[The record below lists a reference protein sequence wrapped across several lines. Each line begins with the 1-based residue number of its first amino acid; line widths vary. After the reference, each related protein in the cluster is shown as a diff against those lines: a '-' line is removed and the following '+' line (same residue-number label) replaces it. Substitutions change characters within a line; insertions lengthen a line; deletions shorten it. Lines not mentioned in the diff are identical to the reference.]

1 MVYSTA
7 VKPTKEKLK
16 KVFAEYGTPEV
27 LESDN
32 GPPFNSRDF
41 ADFAMEEGFR
51 HHKITP
57 LHPQANGEAESF
69 MKLLN
74 KTEKRS
80 RLENKSVHVAIQEL
94 LTGYRS
100 TPHPAT
106 GVSPYQAMMNRQIR
120 TKLDYTERD
129 PVIRNEKENNIN
141 ERDKIYKMKIKNY
154 AENKN
159 TRVHTFT
166 IGDYVLLEQKKINKW
181 TTPYEPE
188 IYIVYNIKGSSIWA
202 RRLSD
207 GREVCR
213 DSTCFKHTDRQKIN
227 RRNTTKGEHNGVK
240 DNNWRET
247 TLRKARVGKPNT
259 ASVEQHNQ
267 IDNELTDE
275 PIAETGLRR
284 SQRIRQRPKRY
295 GDFIYY

>member
-16 KVFAEYGTPEV
+16 KVFAIYGTPEV

-41 ADFAMEEGFR
+41 ADFAVEEGFR

-74 KTEKRS
+74 KTEQRS
-80 RLENKSVHVAIQEL
+80 CLENKLVHVAIQEL
-94 LTGYRS
+94 LIGYQ
-100 TPHPAT
+100 HPAT

-129 PVIRNEKENNIN
+129 PMIRKEKENNIK
-141 ERDKIYKMKIKNY
+141 ERDKIYKMKIKNC

-159 TRVHTFT
+159 TGVHTFT
-166 IGDYVLLEQKKINKW
+166 IGDYVLLEQKKRNKW
-181 TTPYEPE
+181 ITPYEPE
-188 IYIVYNIKGSSIWA
+188 I
-202 RRLSD
+202 
-207 GREVCR
+207 CR

-227 RRNTTKGEHNGVK
+227 RRNTT
-240 DNNWRET
+240 
-247 TLRKARVGKPNT
+247 
-259 ASVEQHNQ
+259 
-267 IDNELTDE
+267 
-275 PIAETGLRR
+275 
-284 SQRIRQRPKRY
+284 
-295 GDFIYY
+295 

>member
-1 MVYSTA
+1 
-7 VKPTKEKLK
+7 
-16 KVFAEYGTPEV
+16 
-27 LESDN
+27 
-32 GPPFNSRDF
+32 
-41 ADFAMEEGFR
+41 MEEGFR
-51 HHKITP
+51 HHKIMP

-74 KTEKRS
+74 KTEQRS
-80 RLENKSVHVAIQEL
+80 HLENKSVHVAIQEL
-94 LTGYRS
+94 LTGYHS
-100 TPHPAT
+100 MPHPAT

-129 PVIRNEKENNIN
+129 PVIRNEKENNIK

-154 AENKN
+154 VENKN

-181 TTPYEPE
+181 TNPYEPE

-207 GREVCR
+207 GRKVCQ

-227 RRNTTKGEHNGVK
+227 RRNTTKREH
-240 DNNWRET
+240 
-247 TLRKARVGKPNT
+247 
-259 ASVEQHNQ
+259 
-267 IDNELTDE
+267 I
-275 PIAETGLRR
+275 
-284 SQRIRQRPKRY
+284 
-295 GDFIYY
+295 